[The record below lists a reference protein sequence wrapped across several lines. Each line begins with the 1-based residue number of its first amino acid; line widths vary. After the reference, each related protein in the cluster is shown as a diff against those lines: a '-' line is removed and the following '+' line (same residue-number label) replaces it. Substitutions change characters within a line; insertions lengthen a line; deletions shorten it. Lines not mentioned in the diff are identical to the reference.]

1 MADNKA
7 NRQRLRTAVR
17 SVSKSRADLGEL
29 RSAATASNAEWLRRS
44 PRRLSVGAAKF
55 SSFRAFPAIGRKRT
69 REPSAQPGFGGRC
82 ERQDHATRKPA
93 TRVILETRGVSK
105 SFSGFVAVNNV
116 SLRIWEGTIHSLIG
130 PNGAGKTTLF
140 NLLTKFLRPTAG
152 TIRYEDRDITTMRPA
167 KLARAGVARSFQISA
182 TFSNMTVLENVRIA
196 LQRGYCWQLNFW
208 DSRKVLCELDHA
220 AQDLLA
226 EVGLEAF
233 SDRLAAELTYGG
245 KRALELATTLALK
258 PKVLLLDEPMAGLA
272 AEEISRI
279 TALIRRV
286 AKGRT
291 VVLVEHNLGVVA
303 DLSDEITVL
312 QRGEIL
318 ASGTYNEVSQR
329 PEVIEA
335 YMGTGDV

>member
-1 MADNKA
+1 MKRRVRKGEARA
-7 NRQRLRTAVR
+7 RPRLVERRGTQDYLVR
-17 SVSKSRADLGEL
+17 ESTTHVILETQSVSKS
-29 RSAATASNAEWLRRS
+29 
-44 PRRLSVGAAKF
+44 
-55 SSFRAFPAIGRKRT
+55 
-69 REPSAQPGFGGRC
+69 FG
-82 ERQDHATRKPA
+82 
-93 TRVILETRGVSK
+93 
-105 SFSGFVAVNNV
+105 GFVAVNNV
-116 SLRIWEGTIHSLIG
+116 SLQIRAGTIHSLIG

-140 NLLTKFLRPTAG
+140 NLLTKFLKPTAG
-152 TIRYEDRDITTMRPA
+152 TIWYEGHDITAMRPA

-182 TFSNMTVLENVRIA
+182 TFSNMTVLENVRMA
-196 LQRGYCWQLNFW
+196 LQRDFCSPLNFW
-208 DSRKVLCELDHA
+208 NSQKALCELDHA
-220 AQDLLA
+220 AWELLA

-233 SDRLAAELTYGG
+233 SDRLAAELSYGG

-272 AEEISRI
+272 VEEISRI

-286 AKGRT
+286 AEGRT

-318 ASGTYNEVSQR
+318 ASGTYNEVSQK

>member
-1 MADNKA
+1 MHRN
-7 NRQRLRTAVR
+7 
-17 SVSKSRADLGEL
+17 G
-29 RSAATASNAEWLRRS
+29 
-44 PRRLSVGAAKF
+44 
-55 SSFRAFPAIGRKRT
+55 T
-69 REPSAQPGFGGRC
+69 REPAAQPRFGEPR
-82 ERQDHATRKPA
+82 ERQDHATHESA
-93 TRVILETRGVSK
+93 TRVVLETRSVSK
-105 SFSGFVAVNNV
+105 SFGGFVAVNNV
-116 SLRIWEGTIHSLIG
+116 SLQIREGTIHSLIG

-152 TIRYEDRDITTMRPA
+152 AIWYEGRDITTMRPA

-196 LQRGYCWQLNFW
+196 LQRGYCLPLNFW
-208 DSRKVLCELDHA
+208 DSRKVLHELDHA
-220 AQDLLA
+220 ARDLLA
-226 EVGLEAF
+226 EVGLEVF

-318 ASGTYNEVSQR
+318 ASGNYNEVSQK

>member
-1 MADNKA
+1 MREPAAQPRFSECREGKDHATREPKTPII
-7 NRQRLRTAVR
+7 LETR
-17 SVSKSRADLGEL
+17 SVSKS
-29 RSAATASNAEWLRRS
+29 
-44 PRRLSVGAAKF
+44 
-55 SSFRAFPAIGRKRT
+55 
-69 REPSAQPGFGGRC
+69 FG
-82 ERQDHATRKPA
+82 
-93 TRVILETRGVSK
+93 
-105 SFSGFVAVNNV
+105 GFVAVNNV
-116 SLRIWEGTIHSLIG
+116 SLQIREGTIHSLIG

-152 TIRYEDRDITTMRPA
+152 TIWYDGRNITTMRPA
-167 KLARAGVARSFQISA
+167 KLARSGVARSFQISS
-182 TFSNMTVLENVRIA
+182 TFSSMTVLENVRIA
-196 LQRGYCWQLNFW
+196 LQREYCLPLNFW
-208 DSRKVLCELDHA
+208 DSRKVLCELDRA
-220 AQDLLA
+220 ARELLA
-226 EVGLEAF
+226 DVGLDAF

-245 KRALELATTLALK
+245 KRALEVATTLALK

-318 ASGTYNEVSQR
+318 ASGNYNEVSQR